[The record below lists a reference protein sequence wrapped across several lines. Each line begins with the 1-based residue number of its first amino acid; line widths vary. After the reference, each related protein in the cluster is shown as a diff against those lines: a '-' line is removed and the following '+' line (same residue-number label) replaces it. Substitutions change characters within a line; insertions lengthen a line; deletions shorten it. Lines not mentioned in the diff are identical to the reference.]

1 MDRLR
6 RSKSARSVRRSH
18 RSSVSSDTSDPVVAR
33 QHATTAASLAMLR
46 SKCSYDALGG
56 PESMAVP
63 SRRHRYTRSRQ
74 NASNVPV
81 DSASSRPSVTTDSST
96 HDEDYTSATL
106 PSISEFQGFD
116 SQDYF
121 LPSSYRRLRK
131 SRSMFATGQR
141 CSRMSH
147 GLCSPFNDTTTCE
160 GDQTSR
166 TTRTYGTL
174 RRSMSFLRGEKPSA
188 GPLRHVQSHDTAIDL
203 ARSQFQQQSA
213 DDSPQT
219 EQLRLSVPKT
229 RREHRAFRKTLRP
242 TTSAAAA
249 AGTPSAPQPRSA
261 HSYGKARS
269 LSSSIKK
276 RIKKVLG
283 LARPSAGEVE
293 AQGVTPS
300 RQDKTQTSAN
310 ELSTSCLTHSPHTP
324 LTTYIET
331 DVHTKQYPAAEV
343 AESSES
349 LATSRSRVT
358 SWADSTV
365 ANTIV
370 TGNIGGR
377 SHLSVIEEKVH
388 SEQTLAGAPS
398 YENSPISH
406 SSPVRPSS
414 KIDSQRL
421 YSALMRR
428 IGEGKALDASESIA
442 FGHVKEHRIV
452 PTPAASVAVR
462 HNGQTV
468 RMIPSDE
475 SIPSSKS
482 FITADAGTV
491 TPPRRSQYP
500 TQCLPESSCP
510 DKNRLSTSLISG
522 NKGIALSRA
531 SKPPIE
537 VATGHLGTLDQ
548 QSPDAASDSPSVY
561 SRSTGGK
568 SLDPSNGEVSSQFP
582 DEPGT
587 ATIYDTHRAT
597 YCSPKFY
604 PKVQTRRAS
613 ARPSADWKHWM
624 HTEIAKIENL
634 NPIQSHYREN
644 AQIQSDEDDMFG
656 QASTRWIERA
666 QGGVFIDDDMWSDRK
681 VTSTS
686 NFSRPFSRSSSVQ
699 TVVTTK
705 KDQNDGLVPPPL
717 PSRPISPSST
727 YHAGRYG
734 PFQSQI
740 DSRRESTALSPM
752 QTIPTNRFRMPESP
766 TPRRDKSGV
775 SSQKVASTMYGRHP
789 ARCPP
794 AARDSKSLH
803 NRTGRGYRDHRQ
815 LTNENMKLESDYH
828 DIKVQDTPSPNSCS
842 PISSKRMVEM
852 FLESRRRQPEVE
864 ATDGGAVSAFI

>member
-18 RSSVSSDTSDPVVAR
+18 HSSVSSDTSDPVVAR

-56 PESMAVP
+56 PGSMAVP
-63 SRRHRYTRSRQ
+63 SRSHRYTRSRQ
-74 NASNVPV
+74 NASNCPL
-81 DSASSRPSVTTDSST
+81 DSAISRSSVTMDSST
-96 HDEDYTSATL
+96 HGEDYSSVTL

-116 SQDYF
+116 SQDYS

-131 SRSMFATGQR
+131 SRSMFSTGQR

-147 GLCSPFNDTTTCE
+147 GVSSPLNDATITE
-160 GDQTSR
+160 GEQASR
-166 TTRTYGTL
+166 TARTYGTL
-174 RRSMSFLRGEKPSA
+174 RRSMSFLRGEKPPA

-203 ARSQFQQQSA
+203 ARNQFQQQSA

-219 EQLRLSVPKT
+219 EQPRLSVPKT

-242 TTSAAAA
+242 TASAAGA
-249 AGTPSAPQPRSA
+249 AGTPSAPQPRSV

-276 RIKKVLG
+276 GIKKVLG
-283 LARPSAGEVE
+283 LSRPSAGEVV
-293 AQGVTPS
+293 APGGSPS
-300 RQDKTQTSAN
+300 HQDKTGTGVN
-310 ELSTSCLTHSPHTP
+310 ERGTGWVTHSPLTP
-324 LTTYIET
+324 TTTHLEAY
-331 DVHTKQYPAAEV
+331 VHTKQYPDAV
-343 AESSES
+343 IAESSES
-349 LATSRSRVT
+349 VATSRSRVT

-388 SEQTLAGAPS
+388 SEQALAGASS

-406 SSPVRPSS
+406 GSSVRPTT

-428 IGEGKALDASESIA
+428 IGEGKAPDASESIA
-442 FGHVKEHRIV
+442 IGHVKEHRIV

-482 FITADAGTV
+482 FITANAGTM
-491 TPPRRSQYP
+491 TPPRRSQCP

-510 DKNRLSTSLISG
+510 GKNRLRTSLTSG
-522 NKGIALSRA
+522 NEGIALTRA
-531 SKPPIE
+531 SKPSME
-537 VATGHLGTLDQ
+537 VAAGRLGTPDH
-548 QSPDAASDSPSVY
+548 QSPDAVSNSPSVY

-568 SLDPSNGEVSSQFP
+568 SLDTTNGEVSSKLP

-597 YCSPKFY
+597 YSSPKHY
-604 PKVQTRRAS
+604 PEVHSHRAS
-613 ARPSADWKHWM
+613 ARPSADWKQWM

-634 NPIQSHYREN
+634 NPTQSHYREN
-644 AQIQSDEDDMFG
+644 AQIQSDEDDLFSE
-656 QASTRWIERA
+656 ASTRWIERA

-699 TVVTTK
+699 TVVTTRRE
-705 KDQNDGLVPPPL
+705 QNDGPAPPPL
-717 PSRPISPSST
+717 PSRPMSPSFT
-727 YHAGRYG
+727 HHAISYG

-740 DSRRESTALSPM
+740 DSRRDSFALSPM
-752 QTIPTNRFRMPESP
+752 QTIPSNRFRMPESP
-766 TPRRDKSGV
+766 TPRRDKSGGV
-775 SSQKVASTMYGRHP
+775 SQKMASATYGRHP

-794 AARDSKSLH
+794 AARDSRSLH
-803 NRTGRGYRDHRQ
+803 GRTSRGYRDHRQ
-815 LTNENMKLESDYH
+815 LTNENVKVENDYH
-828 DIKVQDTPSPNSCS
+828 DMKGQDTPSPSSCS

-852 FLESRRRQPEVE
+852 FLESRRRQAGVE
-864 ATDGGAVSAFI
+864 ATDGGAMSAFI

>member
-18 RSSVSSDTSDPVVAR
+18 HSSVSSDTSDPVVAR

-56 PESMAVP
+56 PGSMAVP
-63 SRRHRYTRSRQ
+63 SRSHRYTRSRQ
-74 NASNVPV
+74 NASNAPV
-81 DSASSRPSVTTDSST
+81 DSAPSRPSVTMDPST
-96 HDEDYTSATL
+96 HDDDYTSATL

-131 SRSMFATGQR
+131 SRSMFSTGPR
-141 CSRMSH
+141 CARMSH
-147 GLCSPFNDTTTCE
+147 GLSSPLNDATVTE
-160 GDQTSR
+160 GEQASR
-166 TTRTYGTL
+166 TARTYGTL

-203 ARSQFQQQSA
+203 ARNQFQQQSA
-213 DDSPQT
+213 DDSPQP
-219 EQLRLSVPKT
+219 EQPRLSVPKT

-242 TTSAAAA
+242 TASAAGA
-249 AGTPSAPQPRSA
+249 AGTPSAPQPRSV

-276 RIKKVLG
+276 GIKKVLG
-283 LARPSAGEVE
+283 LSRPSAGEAV
-293 AQGVTPS
+293 APGVSPS
-300 RQDKTQTSAN
+300 HQDKTGAGVN
-310 ELSTSCLTHSPHTP
+310 ERSTGWVTHSPHTP
-324 LTTYIET
+324 TTTHLEAN
-331 DVHTKQYPAAEV
+331 VHTKQHPDAGI

-349 LATSRSRVT
+349 VATSRSRVT
-358 SWADSTV
+358 SWADSTI
-365 ANTIV
+365 ANTIM

-388 SEQTLAGAPS
+388 SEQAFAGAPS

-406 SSPVRPSS
+406 GSSVRPTS

-428 IGEGKALDASESIA
+428 IGEGKTPDASENIA
-442 FGHVKEHRIV
+442 IGHVKEHRIV

-482 FITADAGTV
+482 FITANAGTV
-491 TPPRRSQYP
+491 TPPRRSQCP

-510 DKNRLSTSLISG
+510 DKNRLGTSLTSG
-522 NKGIALSRA
+522 NKGIALARA
-531 SKPPIE
+531 SKPSME
-537 VATGHLGTLDQ
+537 VAAGRLGTPDH
-548 QSPDAASDSPSVY
+548 QSTDAVSNSPSVY

-568 SLDPSNGEVSSQFP
+568 SLDTINGEVFSNFP

-597 YCSPKFY
+597 YSSPKSY
-604 PKVQTRRAS
+604 PGVQTRRAS
-613 ARPSADWKHWM
+613 ARPSADWKQWM

-644 AQIQSDEDDMFG
+644 AQIQSDEDDIICE
-656 QASTRWIERA
+656 ASTRWIERA

-681 VTSTS
+681 GPSTS

-705 KDQNDGLVPPPL
+705 REQNDGPVPPPL
-717 PSRPISPSST
+717 PSRPMSPSFT
-727 YHAGRYG
+727 HHANSYG

-740 DSRRESTALSPM
+740 DSRRDSFALSPM
-752 QTIPTNRFRMPESP
+752 QTIPSNRFRMPESP
-766 TPRRDKSGV
+766 TPRRDKSGGV
-775 SSQKVASTMYGRHP
+775 SQKMASATYGRHP

-794 AARDSKSLH
+794 AARDSRSLH
-803 NRTGRGYRDHRQ
+803 GRTGRGYRDHRQ
-815 LTNENMKLESDYH
+815 LTNENVKVENDYH
-828 DIKVQDTPSPNSCS
+828 DMKGQDTPSPNSCS

-852 FLESRRRQPEVE
+852 FLESRRRQAGVE
-864 ATDGGAVSAFI
+864 ATDGGAMSAFI